1 MESPSMILDA
11 SQIVGFR
18 GQTCEGSFLW
28 ISKTL
33 GLLPVILPL
42 VASTSINSSRDVMG
56 PFSGSCLRA
65 DLTFYGQ
72 ATTDS
77 HVASCY

>member
-33 GLLPVILPL
+33 GLLPIILPL
-42 VASTSINSSRDVMG
+42 VALTSIKSLRDVIS
-56 PFSGSCLRA
+56 PFSGPCLRA
-65 DLTFYGQ
+65 DFTFYGR
-72 ATTDS
+72 ASTDS